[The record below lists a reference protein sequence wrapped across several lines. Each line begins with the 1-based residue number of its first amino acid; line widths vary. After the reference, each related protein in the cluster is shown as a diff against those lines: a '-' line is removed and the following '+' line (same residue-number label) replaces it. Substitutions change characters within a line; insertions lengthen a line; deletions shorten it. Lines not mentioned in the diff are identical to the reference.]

1 MDVYIVTMQG
11 VYRHNIMGVYRQL
24 DNAKVAAIVA
34 IKAEEDN
41 YHRFDV
47 RKFEVDVATNGD
59 GKLVFRVKRQQDLR
73 ETCRYVLVCKDEKS
87 LVNADIDWFT
97 WEGVEP

>member
-1 MDVYIVTMQG
+1 MNVYIVTMQG

-24 DNAKVAAIVA
+24 DVAKAAAIIA

-47 RKFEVDVATNGD
+47 REFRVDMATNDD
-59 GKLVFRVKRQQDLR
+59 GKLVFRIKRQQDLR
-73 ETCRYVLVCKDEKS
+73 ENCKYILVCKDEKS
-87 LVNADIDWFT
+87 LVDADIDWFA
-97 WEGVEP
+97 WEG